1 MTATARSKRSS
12 MGRSRWEEGDE
23 EAAMF
28 AAEPSR
34 RSSCTKIDDIHSF
47 NYCYYKYFLQQL

>member
-12 MGRSRWEEGDE
+12 MGRSRREEGDE

-34 RSSCTKIDDIHSF
+34 RSSCNKIMIF
-47 NYCYYKYFLQQL
+47 IVLITA